1 MKKTS
6 QYKYE
11 LDEILMGKP
20 TNTPIDVE
28 NIRKPGWCTQKNF
41 EYGCKAAMRSLGEG
55 HRLLTWD
62 ICVPCCFNKFK
73 EE

>member
-11 LDEILMGKP
+11 LEEILMGKP

-28 NIRKPGWCTQKNF
+28 NIRCTQKDF
-41 EYGCKAAMRSLGEG
+41 KYGCKSSMIFLEEAG
-55 HRLLTWD
+55 HRLTWD
-62 ICVPCCFNKFK
+62 ICDQCCFNKFK